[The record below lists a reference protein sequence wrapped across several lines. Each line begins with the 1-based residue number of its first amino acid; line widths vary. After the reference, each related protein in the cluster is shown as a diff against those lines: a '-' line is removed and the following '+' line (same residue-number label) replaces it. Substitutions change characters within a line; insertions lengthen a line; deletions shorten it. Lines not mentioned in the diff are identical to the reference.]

1 MHKQGK
7 KNPYPIP
14 FCVEPL
20 RPQHTHTFIILHGRG
35 SNAEKFGRE
44 LLASANL
51 PARLPT
57 VKFVFPTASKRRSTV
72 LKKMP
77 INQWFDNYSLDDPN
91 QRTDLQADGLMET
104 AKFLRE
110 LVDAEARVLDNGAGE
125 TGHKRII
132 IGGLSQGCAAAIFT
146 LLGGGFGESGNERPG
161 AFFGMSGWLPFE
173 KQLNSMMNVQGMSSD
188 RVHETEE
195 EDEEED
201 DSESSDDDDDRSE
214 SDVGINVS
222 FNDTASDNF
231 ASDAEVNLASFDP
244 FQRDP
249 QDNPENNI
257 ADALNSVRDI
267 LDLPPVVIGLSA
279 PDDDD
284 NETTHEVTTEAFPI
298 LQTPIFL
305 GHGSADSKVSV
316 RLGEKMAE
324 LLSKKMKIDVTW
336 KTYDGFGHWYK
347 VPDEIDDILEF
358 LQQNINLP
366 VEMIWSI
373 FEYNYTATFDKDL
386 SLVLI
391 LPITLTVTHIDL
403 DPCFSDGTV
412 V

>member
-1 MHKQGK
+1 MQKQER
-7 KNPYPIP
+7 KNPYPILL
-14 FCVEPL
+14 CVEPL

-57 VKFVFPTASKRRSTV
+57 V
-72 LKKMP
+72 
-77 INQWFDNYSLDDPN
+77 NLDDPN

-125 TGHKRII
+125 TGYKRVI

-146 LLGGGFGESGNERPG
+146 LLGGGFGKSGNERPG

-173 KQLNSMMNVQGMSSD
+173 KQLNSMVSNE
-188 RVHETEE
+188 RIHETED

-201 DSESSDDDDDRSE
+201 DSESSDDDDRSE

-222 FNDTASDNF
+222 FSDAESDNF
-231 ASDAEVNLASFDP
+231 ASDAEVNLASFDA
-244 FQRDP
+244 FQLDP

-257 ADALNSVRDI
+257 ADALNFVRDI
-267 LDLPPVVIGLSA
+267 LDLPPVVIGPSA

-284 NETTHEVTTEAFPI
+284 NETNHKMTTKTFPI

-305 GHGSADSKVSV
+305 GHGLADPKVSV

-324 LLSKKMKIDVTW
+324 ILSKKIKIDVTW
-336 KTYDGFGHWYK
+336 KAYEGFGHWYK

-358 LQQNINLP
+358 LQQNLGLP
-366 VEMIWSI
+366 VEML
-373 FEYNYTATFDKDL
+373 AK
-386 SLVLI
+386 
-391 LPITLTVTHIDL
+391 
-403 DPCFSDGTV
+403 
-412 V
+412 